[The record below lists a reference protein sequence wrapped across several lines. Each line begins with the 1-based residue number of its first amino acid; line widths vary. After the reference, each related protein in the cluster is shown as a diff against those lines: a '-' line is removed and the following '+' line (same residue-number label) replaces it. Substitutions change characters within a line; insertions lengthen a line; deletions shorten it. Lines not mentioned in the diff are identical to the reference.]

1 MSLEKSIEH
10 LNSKSIDNYIPNHF
24 TYLNW
29 AVKEKNLRVIDTLL
43 KKGINPNG
51 VSSIGLSKN
60 IPLTV
65 IDFKSSD
72 FQTIVRMLL
81 KHGANING
89 DDLEGHTIFT
99 KCILFFLEKERY
111 QNIHFFDLFT
121 FLLERGASP
130 DGTLFYN
137 PLQMIV
143 QVLSTIPRDDRDI
156 LFYLCELLLAYN
168 ANPKSL
174 TIMFHQFT
182 PNIRTNSVLSLDTYN
197 KASTEYKIFNKLF
210 NITVLDVV
218 TDCKSDIILESLA
231 KYYKIPYDG
240 SDKAKK
246 ALCKC
251 VEKISSN
258 KGGYSEDEF
267 VSLRSRI
274 RKIKGSK
281 ECSNEDLLIG
291 TSIDSFP
298 ESELIYLDETKP
310 DIRYC
315 FHVSEIPMLLSSQK
329 NPFNNKPLNE
339 KFIDELVTK
348 YKYFVPK
355 TLEEALDDVF
365 IFKETRLDSG
375 TLLDKL
381 SDYVKTFNTYMQ
393 PEKIKDIAIND
404 MVEIQNMIYQGN
416 RDLITAS
423 TLPTD
428 RMAIAGENA
437 DQTKKRILDRTLTHI
452 FLYLKKNDGSLPLIS
467 NIIDQLLRDTFLA
480 DDILSLFPPE
490 RKYHVQGFIKVVA
503 TYDQFKRDF
512 YRYIIY
518 SAGDMGLIL
527 NDKKFLN
534 SITDDQKATISFI
547 EPNEVLIIYKHY
559 VTSSIETLLNT
570 RFGDISLNDAWNDI
584 VPSLIRG

>member
-1 MSLEKSIEH
+1 MSLEKAIEH
-10 LNSKSIDNYIPNHF
+10 LNSKSIDNYIPVHF

-29 AVKEKNLRVIDTLL
+29 AVKENNLRVIDTLL

-51 VSSIGLSKN
+51 ISSIGVSKS

-89 DDLEGHTIFT
+89 EDLEGHTIFT

-111 QNIHFFDLFT
+111 QNAQFFDLFT
-121 FLLERGASP
+121 FLLERGANP
-130 DGTLFYN
+130 DGTLFCN

-143 QVLSTIPRDDRDI
+143 QSLNSIPRDDRDI
-156 LFYLCELLLAYN
+156 IFYLSELLLAYN

-174 TIMFHQFT
+174 IIKFHQFA
-182 PNIRTNSVLSLDTYN
+182 PNVRTNAVLTLDMYS
-197 KASTEYKIFNKLF
+197 KASAEFKIFNKLF
-210 NITVLDVV
+210 NINVLEVV

-240 SDKAKK
+240 SDKARKE
-246 ALCKC
+246 LCKC
-251 VEKISSN
+251 VKNISS
-258 KGGYSEDEF
+258 KKDKYSEDEF
-267 VSLRSRI
+267 VSIRSRI
-274 RKIKGSK
+274 RKIQGKK

-291 TSIDSFP
+291 ASIDSFP

-329 NPFNNKPLNE
+329 NPFNNKPLTD

-348 YKYFVPK
+348 HKYFVPK
-355 TLEEALDDVF
+355 TLEESLDDMF
-365 IFKETRLDSG
+365 IFKDTRLDSG

-393 PEKIKDIAIND
+393 PEKIKDIEIND

-416 RDLITAS
+416 RDLITIS

-428 RMAIAGENA
+428 RVAILGENP
-437 DQTKKRILDRTLTHI
+437 DRTKKRILDRTLTHI

-467 NIIDQLLRDTFLA
+467 NIIDQLLKDTFLA
-480 DDILSLFPPE
+480 TDILSLFPAE
-490 RKYHVQGFIKVVA
+490 YKLHIQGHIKILA
-503 TYDQFKRDF
+503 SYDIFKRDF
-512 YRYIIY
+512 SHIINNARYI
-518 SAGDMGLIL
+518 DLIP
-527 NDKKFLN
+527 NDRKFLN
-534 SITDDQKATISFI
+534 SLSDDQRATIAFI
-547 EPNEVLIIYKHY
+547 SENDVLTLYKNY
-559 VTSSIETLLNT
+559 VLSSIETLLKT
-570 RFGDISLNDAWNDI
+570 RFGDISLNAAWNDI
-584 VPSLIRG
+584 VPALIRS